1 MPYAAPMLLGRDRE
15 LAQLGHML
23 DEARSGP
30 SSTVIVHGEPGIG
43 KTALVDA
50 VARMASGF
58 TVLNA
63 RPLEAESELPF
74 AGLADLLRPLLGLL
88 DRIPP
93 PQAAVL
99 SGALA
104 IGPATPGDRF
114 AAAAATISL
123 LAAGGDVAAVL
134 AVVDDAQWL
143 DTPSRE
149 ALLFA
154 ARRLGS
160 ERVVLLFAMRDRPW
174 RTTARIDGLEL
185 VGLGTDAAVALVAR
199 SGKVVSPA
207 IRDRLVGETAGNPLA
222 ITEALANLRD
232 DQLAGSVPI
241 AGPIAVG
248 ANLEASFARR
258 LEPLP
263 ERTRRALLVAAVS
276 DTGDFGEIA
285 TTLGGEDS
293 ALIDLAPAERLG
305 LVGIRS
311 GSVEFVHPLLRSAAY
326 HGADPTDRRWAHRTL
341 AGALGPDRQDQTAW
355 HLAAAATGLNEA
367 VARRLEETAA
377 GAQARHGYIAAANAM
392 AAAARLSPTSEDR
405 VRRTIGA
412 GTAFRLG
419 GQAHAAN
426 DLLLGLL
433 ADVSD
438 PLLRADVQLVR
449 GSALVMIAPAMDS
462 TALLVEEAG
471 RVEPHDPARAAYML
485 VTSSVGAVAASE
497 IPLAVDVAS
506 RAVTVAQTVG
516 GPVTMVAD
524 LALSFALGLAG
535 RVGEAR
541 LLLEPLLPMLDLLD
555 PLGQEGLLLVTAGH
569 LLVWIEEWDHARR
582 TFGRLISTAR
592 SAGAVTMLPHPLAVM
607 AELELR
613 RGRLTD
619 AYSAASEAVDISID
633 ISEGV
638 QEAVATVALA
648 RIEAVLGLEA
658 ACRSHAAAAL
668 DAADR
673 LGVTSI
679 RNYAAGALGML
690 ELSLGRP
697 DRAAEQLQRCSQL
710 ERDMGVG
717 LPTAVPWNGDLAESY
732 VRLDRHADAVREVHS
747 LEAQAAATGIGWA
760 AAVAARGRG
769 LLAAEERYPDDFAQA
784 IELHGDHDLYE
795 LGRTLLCFGRRLRHS
810 RRRAQART
818 QLRRALNAFAAVGA
832 QLWAEQTRAELRVT
846 GETTTAPPA
855 GPTVSLT
862 PQELHVALRV
872 AGGATNKEAAAGL
885 FISAKTVEFHL
896 GNIYQKLGLRSR
908 TELTRRMSEAS
919 NGLPRAAN
927 DT

>member
-1 MPYAAPMLLGRDRE
+1 MLLGRDRE

-23 DEARSGP
+23 DEARRGP

-392 AAAARLSPTSEDR
+392 ATAASLSPESPDR
-405 VRRTIGA
+405 LRRMLNA
-412 GTAFRLG
+412 GNAFRLG
-419 GQAHAAN
+419 GQAQTAN
-426 DLLLGLL
+426 DILLGL
-433 ADVSD
+433 VEEVRD
-438 PLLRADVQLVR
+438 PVFRADVQLVR
-449 GSALVMIAPAMDS
+449 GSALIMIAPMADTTAMLIHEA
-462 TALLVEEAG
+462 TLVQA
-471 RVEPHDPARAAYML
+471 RDPARAASML
-485 VTSSVGAVAASE
+485 AIASIGAVGAAQVG
-497 IPLAVDVAS
+497 LAVDIAGS
-506 RAVTVAQTVG
+506 AVRISQTIG
-516 GPVTMVAD
+516 GPVQMGAE
-524 LALSFALGLAG
+524 LAASFALTLAG

-541 LLLEPLLPMLDLLD
+541 ALIEPLLPMFDLLD
-555 PLGQEGLLLVTAGH
+555 PLGQEGLLVVTAGH
-569 LLVWIEEWDHARR
+569 VLAWIEDWEGARASSPR
-582 TFGRLISTAR
+582 MVSTAR
-592 SAGAVTMLPHPLAVM
+592 RAGAVTMLPHPLAGV
-607 AELELR
+607 AEFELR
-613 RGRLTD
+613 CGRIAA
-619 AYSAASEAVDISID
+619 AYSAAGEAVEISADI
-633 ISEGV
+633 G
-638 QEAVATVALA
+638 EAVQGSIGMVALA
-648 RIEAVLGLEA
+648 RIEALLGLVA
-658 ACRSHAAAAL
+658 DGRAPAAAAL
-668 DAADR
+668 EAADR
-673 LGVTSI
+673 LGLTAMQD
-679 RNYAAGALGML
+679 YASGALGML

-697 DRAAEQLQRCSQL
+697 DRALAHLETCSRF
-710 ERDMGVG
+710 ERDTRVG
-717 LPTAVPWNGDLAESY
+717 LPNVVLWNGDLMETY
-732 VRLDRHADAVREVHS
+732 VRLDRHDDAARE
-747 LEAQAAATGIGWA
+747 LEHLNAQATATGIRWA
-760 AAVAARGRG
+760 AAVAARCRG
-769 LLAAEERYPDDFAQA
+769 LLATDAEYPAMFARA
-784 IELHGDHDLYE
+784 IELHGAEDPYE
-795 LGRTLLCFGRRLRHS
+795 LR
-810 RRRAQART
+810 
-818 QLRRALNAFAAVGA
+818 
-832 QLWAEQTRAELRVT
+832 
-846 GETTTAPPA
+846 
-855 GPTVSLT
+855 
-862 PQELHVALRV
+862 
-872 AGGATNKEAAAGL
+872 
-885 FISAKTVEFHL
+885 
-896 GNIYQKLGLRSR
+896 
-908 TELTRRMSEAS
+908 
-919 NGLPRAAN
+919 
-927 DT
+927 

>member
-1 MPYAAPMLLGRDRE
+1 VPYAAPMLLGRDRE

-50 VARMASGF
+50 VARTASGF

-524 LALSFALGLAG
+524 LA
-535 RVGEAR
+535 
-541 LLLEPLLPMLDLLD
+541 
-555 PLGQEGLLLVTAGH
+555 
-569 LLVWIEEWDHARR
+569 
-582 TFGRLISTAR
+582 
-592 SAGAVTMLPHPLAVM
+592 
-607 AELELR
+607 
-613 RGRLTD
+613 
-619 AYSAASEAVDISID
+619 
-633 ISEGV
+633 
-638 QEAVATVALA
+638 
-648 RIEAVLGLEA
+648 
-658 ACRSHAAAAL
+658 
-668 DAADR
+668 
-673 LGVTSI
+673 
-679 RNYAAGALGML
+679 
-690 ELSLGRP
+690 
-697 DRAAEQLQRCSQL
+697 
-710 ERDMGVG
+710 
-717 LPTAVPWNGDLAESY
+717 
-732 VRLDRHADAVREVHS
+732 
-747 LEAQAAATGIGWA
+747 QAAATGIGWA

>member
-1 MPYAAPMLLGRDRE
+1 MLLGRDRE

-23 DEARSGP
+23 DEARRGP

-199 SGKVVSPA
+199 SGKIVSPA
-207 IRDRLVGETAGNPLA
+207 VRDRLVGETAGNPLA

-241 AGPIAVG
+241 AEPIAVG

-438 PLLRADVQLVR
+438 PLLRADVQLIR

-524 LALSFALGLAG
+524 L
-535 RVGEAR
+535 
-541 LLLEPLLPMLDLLD
+541 
-555 PLGQEGLLLVTAGH
+555 
-569 LLVWIEEWDHARR
+569 
-582 TFGRLISTAR
+582 
-592 SAGAVTMLPHPLAVM
+592 
-607 AELELR
+607 
-613 RGRLTD
+613 
-619 AYSAASEAVDISID
+619 
-633 ISEGV
+633 
-638 QEAVATVALA
+638 
-648 RIEAVLGLEA
+648 
-658 ACRSHAAAAL
+658 
-668 DAADR
+668 
-673 LGVTSI
+673 
-679 RNYAAGALGML
+679 
-690 ELSLGRP
+690 
-697 DRAAEQLQRCSQL
+697 
-710 ERDMGVG
+710 
-717 LPTAVPWNGDLAESY
+717 
-732 VRLDRHADAVREVHS
+732 
-747 LEAQAAATGIGWA
+747 AQAAATGIGWA

-927 DT
+927 DSCDRLGC

>member
-1 MPYAAPMLLGRDRE
+1 VPYAAPMLLGRDRE

-524 LALSFALGLAG
+524 LA
-535 RVGEAR
+535 
-541 LLLEPLLPMLDLLD
+541 
-555 PLGQEGLLLVTAGH
+555 
-569 LLVWIEEWDHARR
+569 
-582 TFGRLISTAR
+582 
-592 SAGAVTMLPHPLAVM
+592 
-607 AELELR
+607 
-613 RGRLTD
+613 
-619 AYSAASEAVDISID
+619 
-633 ISEGV
+633 
-638 QEAVATVALA
+638 
-648 RIEAVLGLEA
+648 
-658 ACRSHAAAAL
+658 
-668 DAADR
+668 
-673 LGVTSI
+673 
-679 RNYAAGALGML
+679 
-690 ELSLGRP
+690 
-697 DRAAEQLQRCSQL
+697 
-710 ERDMGVG
+710 
-717 LPTAVPWNGDLAESY
+717 
-732 VRLDRHADAVREVHS
+732 
-747 LEAQAAATGIGWA
+747 QAAATGIGWA